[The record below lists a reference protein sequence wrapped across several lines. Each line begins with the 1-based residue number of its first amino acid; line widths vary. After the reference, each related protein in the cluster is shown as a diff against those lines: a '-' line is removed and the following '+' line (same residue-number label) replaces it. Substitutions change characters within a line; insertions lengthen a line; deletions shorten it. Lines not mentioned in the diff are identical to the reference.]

1 MDTEIKVDAY
11 FEKMG
16 STNIVGETK
25 KMIMDELSA
34 GKSTRSGYVSDDE
47 VKKAVER
54 INPDPNSL
62 KSRG

>member
-1 MDTEIKVDAY
+1 MNTDFINSKDERVKL
-11 FEKMG
+11 
-16 STNIVGETK
+16 TNIVGETK
-25 KMIMDELSA
+25 KIIEEEVDSEKESHA
-34 GKSTRSGYVSDDE
+34 HPVTDTE

>member
-1 MDTEIKVDAY
+1 MERKLNESSAERIHFT
-11 FEKMG
+11 
-16 STNIVGETK
+16 SIVGETK
-25 KMIMDELSA
+25 KIIMDEPDHEN
-34 GKSTRSGYVSDDE
+34 STELGHATDVE

>member
-1 MDTEIKVDAY
+1 MDMELNTPETEKVRL
-11 FEKMG
+11 
-16 STNIVGETK
+16 TNIVGETK
-25 KMIMDELSA
+25 KMIQDETDYEK
-34 GKSTRSGYVSDDE
+34 GTNKHQVTDTE